1 MSTETKAVETKVET
15 AATQPETVVTP
26 TTTEVD
32 YEVELQKKDAEI
44 AKIKEDKENYRKGM
58 LKAKGKLPEED
69 NLEDESLDDKVSRL
83 VKEQILNTKE
93 AQVQAE
99 KDALVTTL
107 AKKNKELT
115 LALGHATTREVVPVI
130 PINSLCRL
138 YDEGAIRAVESTGQ
152 GQVVLD
158 YERAFFPHCLPQRVI
173 DNSLTTSAS

>member
-69 NLEDESLDDKVSRL
+69 NLEEESLDDKVSRL
-83 VKEQILNTKE
+83 VKEQILSTRE

-99 KDALVTTL
+99 KDAFVTSMV
-107 AKKNKELT
+107 KKNKELT
-115 LALGHATTREVVPVI
+115 LALKNRAQVTDMSAQGSNQDKPVI
-130 PINSLCRL
+130 ASNSFFSK
-138 YDEGAIRAVESTGQ
+138 EQIESFKAKGWSDAKIEQ
-152 GQVVLD
+152 AKQNMLK
-158 YERAFFPHCLPQRVI
+158 APK
-173 DNSLTTSAS
+173 